1 MTSTAPQEGRR
12 ERKKRET
19 RLRISDIATG
29 LFLDRGFDA
38 VTIAEIA
45 EAADVSVNTVYNY
58 FPTKEDLFF
67 DRAEEVIDRPSRF
80 VRERLPGQSAAD
92 AVLGRLRAEIED
104 RSVYAGMMEGYD
116 AFMRCIHGA
125 PSLLARM
132 MLMQYRTAE
141 RLTETLAQETGDD
154 PEDPMPQLVA
164 GELVHISNQLF
175 RGATRAIAAGMSPE
189 QAALA
194 ALGKLDTYEGLVSER
209 FLKYA
214 VRPG

>member
-80 VRERLPGQSAAD
+80 VRERLPGQSAAE
-92 AVLGRLRAEIED
+92 AVLGRLREEIED
-104 RSVYAGMMEGYD
+104 RSVYAGVTEGYD
-116 AFMRCIHGA
+116 KFVRCIHEA

-132 MLMQYRTAE
+132 MLMQYQTAE
-141 RLTETLAQETGDD
+141 RLTATLAEETGAEPD
-154 PEDPMPQLVA
+154 DPMPQLVA

-175 RGATRAIAAGMSPE
+175 RGATRAIGAGMSPE
-189 QAALA
+189 RTAIDALR
-194 ALGKLDTYEGLVSER
+194 KLNTYEKLVSEC

-214 VRPG
+214 VKPG

>member
-1 MTSTAPQEGRR
+1 MASTAPQEGRR

-19 RLRISDIATG
+19 RRRISDIATG

-67 DRAEEVIDRPSRF
+67 DREEEVIDRPSRF
-80 VRERLPGQSAAD
+80 VRERQPGESAAR
-92 AVLGRLRAEIED
+92 AVLGRLRADIED
-104 RSVYAGMMEGYD
+104 RSVYAGTVEGYGK
-116 AFMRCIHGA
+116 FMRCIHEA

-132 MLMQYRTAE
+132 MLLQYRTAE
-141 RLTETLAQETGDD
+141 RLTSTLAEEAGAGPD
-154 PEDPMPQLVA
+154 DPMPQLVA

-175 RGATRAIAAGMSPE
+175 RGATRSIAAGKSPE
-189 QAALA
+189 QTALD
-194 ALGKLDTYEGLVSER
+194 ALRKLDTYETLVSER
-209 FLKYA
+209 FLNYA
-214 VRPG
+214 VKPG